1 MTRKT
6 QLPKGMKVVTD
17 KDGKVKIEK
26 DWDKIRRQKPAGQQF
41 WKKDTVKVK
50 K

>member
-1 MTRKT
+1 MRGIKVDKT
-6 QLPKGMKVVTD
+6 QKVVTD
-17 KDGKVKIEK
+17 KDGKVRLVEDYEK
-26 DWDKIRRQKPAGQQF
+26 QRRMKPAGQQF

>member
-1 MTRKT
+1 MTRKIK
-6 QLPKGMKVVTD
+6 LPKGMKIT
-17 KDGKVKIEK
+17 KSADGKTKVEP
-26 DWDKIRRQKPAGQQF
+26 DYEAQRRQKPAGQQF